1 MSREGILRLCPFSTS
16 CTHCC
21 HGPSLQQVGGSIS
34 GLSAPRG
41 PGRQLPGGA
50 TFRRRAVA
58 DLASPS
64 LEFSVLGPPGR
75 LPLTSV
81 TRGCASS
88 EAPRPPLIPSPGVNP
103 SAQTLFLRSH
113 FARHSRIPW
122 PRAPSRNLTKALT
135 AHRGPG
141 TQQAQPPCP
150 PRGSPESPA
159 LAFLP
164 DVLWLRMLHRRG
176 SHLLPQQVCQENPVP
191 SLTKRT
197 PCCPLS
203 ALHPA
208 SEQPTEAS
216 FSSRIREAQAGL
228 GSQRVG
234 FDSGRPELSGVW
246 DGKSWL
252 GLGLG
257 LRGGPDVISFPS
269 QVEQALGG

>member
-1 MSREGILRLCPFSTS
+1 MVRVCSRWEGPFQGSQPLGDPGGSFREGRL
-16 CTHCC
+16 
-21 HGPSLQQVGGSIS
+21 S
-34 GLSAPRG
+34 GEGLWLTWPPLPWSFLFWAP
-41 PGRQLPGGA
+41 
-50 TFRRRAVA
+50 
-58 DLASPS
+58 
-64 LEFSVLGPPGR
+64 LGVY